1 MKLQS
6 SLIRKTTMA
15 ERKGTNGISNPLG
28 PSSWVLLE
36 NPFHNYLWEVETFYQ
51 GNYFDTLE
59 IQLTLIRNIFFV
71 NIKNGVVKIIF

>member
-6 SLIRKTTMA
+6 RLIRKTTMA

-36 NPFHNYLWEVETFYQ
+36 NPFPNYL
-51 GNYFDTLE
+51 
-59 IQLTLIRNIFFV
+59 
-71 NIKNGVVKIIF
+71 